1 MIGIIDTWSDDYIA
15 NCVDK
20 TRQQWKESENQ
31 RILAEKGLLFDPQG
45 GLLNKR
51 YSSSSAFTPQA
62 DDLIPPNVCSIA
74 DFLVL
79 RELLAEEKRKKESQA
94 ESKKRNKKRKT
105 SEFLDKPLKYVSK
118 EERLHRKM
126 KIIKRKT
133 ALPSVEFLKNM
144 EALIEKQL

>member
-1 MIGIIDTWSDDYIA
+1 MIGVIDTWSDDYIA
-15 NCVDK
+15 SRVDK
-20 TRQQWKESENQ
+20 TKQQWKDAESK
-31 RILAEKGLLFDPQG
+31 RVLAEKGLLFDPQD

-51 YSSSSAFTPQA
+51 YSSSSAFTPQV
-62 DDLIPPNVCSIA
+62 DNLIPPNVCSIA

-79 RELLAEEKRKKESQA
+79 RELLAEEKRKKESKSA
-94 ESKKRNKKRKT
+94 AKNRNKKRKT
-105 SEFLDKPLKYVSK
+105 PEFLDKPLKYVSK

-133 ALPSVEFLKNM
+133 ALPNVEFLKNM